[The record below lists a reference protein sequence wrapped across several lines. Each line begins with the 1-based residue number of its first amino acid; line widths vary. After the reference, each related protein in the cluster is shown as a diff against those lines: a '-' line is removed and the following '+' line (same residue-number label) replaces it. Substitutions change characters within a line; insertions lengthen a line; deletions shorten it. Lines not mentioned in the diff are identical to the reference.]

1 MEAFTNLIDT
11 KLTELRQTLL
21 QEFKAALDAHVEEK
35 KVELTAFVNQ
45 KRVEDLPSS
54 NELEKS
60 VKEIQ
65 KHVSQ
70 LRADNIM
77 LKNRVDDLQQ
87 YVRRQNIRIFGV
99 PVKNQET
106 SKDVEKLVKKLITE
120 TGISDF
126 SLDRAHRIGKK
137 KKVVNIN
144 SEEIEVQ
151 PIIARLTTFRDRT
164 IFYRARKNVKETYG
178 YGVSLDLTKDRLDL
192 LKQAREMVEQVEGI
206 KFAYSDIN
214 CQLRVL
220 TSTGKHWAFDT
231 KDDLEVIIAKLS

>member
-1 MEAFTNLIDT
+1 MEALTNLIDT

-231 KDDLEVIIAKLS
+231 IDDLEVIIAKLS